1 MRGDRA
7 RSRAAEQGGRF
18 AVRRQEGPG
27 NRTRMLVRIALI
39 ILGAVLC
46 GVAYWLLSSHTFAVT
61 RVESGSYRYT
71 SEAELQGALGGL
83 LGRNIWTVDQEEV
96 SAHLVGLPWLR
107 DLEIRRRL
115 PATLR
120 VDFREWEPILEVVQ
134 PGVVADGQTLVLR
147 EDGRIV
153 PFPQHLPP
161 AGLLV
166 LTGSTPVR
174 EGEQGGWELE
184 PGVLA
189 EILELVTAMEDAGLE
204 TVCPVDFVV
213 ARAEGYAIVL
223 QDRQGTLLV
232 GREEFTDRLK
242 RYVTARD
249 RIESGVEVD
258 LRFTDRITARPAS
271 E

>member
-1 MRGDRA
+1 MRGTRT
-7 RSRAAEQGGRF
+7 RRRAAEQGGRF
-18 AVRRQEGPG
+18 AVRREANGG
-27 NRTRMLVRIALI
+27 GRTRMLARFALI
-39 ILGAVLC
+39 VAGAILC
-46 GVAYWLLSSHTFAVT
+46 GVLYWLLSSRTFAVT
-61 RVESGSYRYT
+61 RVESGSYRFT
-71 SEAELQGALGGL
+71 SEVELQSALGGL
-83 LGRNIWTVDQEEV
+83 LGRNIWTIDEEEI
-96 SAHLVGLPWLR
+96 AGHLAGLPWVR

-120 VDFREWEPILEVVQ
+120 VDFREWEPILEVVPEGGT
-134 PGVVADGQTLVLR
+134 PGDRALVLR

-153 PFPQHLPP
+153 PFPDHLPP

-174 EGEQGGWELE
+174 EGEHDGW
-184 PGVLA
+184 VLKPA
-189 EILELVTAMEDAGLE
+189 ALADILELVAAMEDAGLE

-213 ARAEGYAIVL
+213 ARDEGYAIVL

-232 GREEFTDRLK
+232 GREEFADRLK

-249 RIESGVEVD
+249 RIETGVEVD
-258 LRFTDRITARPAS
+258 LRFENRITVRQTG